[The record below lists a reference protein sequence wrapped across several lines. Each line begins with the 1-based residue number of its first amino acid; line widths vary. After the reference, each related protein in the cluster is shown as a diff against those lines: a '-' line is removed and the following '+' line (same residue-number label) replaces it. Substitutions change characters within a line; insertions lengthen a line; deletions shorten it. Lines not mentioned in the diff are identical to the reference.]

1 MKAPQTEAG
10 FPLKGRSQNE
20 IILLRSFKGW
30 ADSLKG
36 PHPLKGLDRRA
47 YSAICPQPYTGEPTK
62 APKRQGALRIRI
74 RGRDRKPAGD

>member
-47 YSAICPQPYTGEPTK
+47 YSAICPQPYSGDPTK
-62 APKRQGALRIRI
+62 APKRQGALRLRI
-74 RGRDRKPAGD
+74 RRRDRKPAGD